1 MLLYI
6 ISLSECKTLVALIT
20 SVQYLFSVK
29 CDSVL
34 YGSMST
40 YPIDNCLGPGFSPT
54 IPSKEQQFNYSTTLL
69 NPGVTII
76 YSSLSFAA
84 MGQFSHWQ
92 CLWKLGPASMD
103 MCQVAYCL
111 GFQFGDSRK
120 ARDIIAQQES
130 STWQPSW
137 VRSLITAKHVVCNVA
152 RCLWLIT
159 SAEITLNSLTFHIAL
174 LLADV

>member
-84 MGQFSHWQ
+84 MGQFSH
-92 CLWKLGPASMD
+92 
-103 MCQVAYCL
+103 
-111 GFQFGDSRK
+111 
-120 ARDIIAQQES
+120 
-130 STWQPSW
+130 
-137 VRSLITAKHVVCNVA
+137 
-152 RCLWLIT
+152 
-159 SAEITLNSLTFHIAL
+159 
-174 LLADV
+174 

>member
-20 SVQYLFSVK
+20 SVQYLINVQYLFSVE

-34 YGSMST
+34 CGSMST
-40 YPIDNCLGPGFSPT
+40 YIYPIDNCLGPGFSQT

-84 MGQFSHWQ
+84 MGQFSH
-92 CLWKLGPASMD
+92 
-103 MCQVAYCL
+103 
-111 GFQFGDSRK
+111 
-120 ARDIIAQQES
+120 
-130 STWQPSW
+130 
-137 VRSLITAKHVVCNVA
+137 
-152 RCLWLIT
+152 
-159 SAEITLNSLTFHIAL
+159 
-174 LLADV
+174 